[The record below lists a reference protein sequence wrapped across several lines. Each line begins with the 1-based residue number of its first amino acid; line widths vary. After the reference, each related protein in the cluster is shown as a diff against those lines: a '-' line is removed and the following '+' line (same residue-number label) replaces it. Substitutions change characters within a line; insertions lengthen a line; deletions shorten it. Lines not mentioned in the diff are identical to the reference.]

1 MKFTETWVTTGMLN
15 THTICHELLDFL
27 CLKWKM
33 WVTLYFNGILI
44 SSKLQWNPIAVNKI
58 WHLHEFEINLLWSV
72 LSQWILNEL
81 IMMKDQKYYQEC
93 NKTLKKAGSFQSLHH
108 QLEISTI
115 TLDNTILMCIISGW
129 KLIVNK

>member
-1 MKFTETWVTTGMLN
+1 
-15 THTICHELLDFL
+15 
-27 CLKWKM
+27 M

-44 SSKLQWNPIAVNKI
+44 SSNYNENSIAVNKI

-93 NKTLKKAGSFQSLHH
+93 NKTPRKSWKYPVTSS
-108 QLEISTI
+108 STR
-115 TLDNTILMCIISGW
+115 
-129 KLIVNK
+129 NKNHNPG